1 MSNSVI
7 CAFDIGIKNLAFC
20 VFNKSTER
28 ILGWENVNILA
39 DGAAAAPEAPKC
51 EVCSAAAK
59 FRAGD
64 KSLCRRHIAAHGGGL
79 KPLADADGKIF
90 TKLPAVKVLKTL
102 AAPGKRS
109 REEIIT
115 NLATRFALPIE
126 APPKP
131 KAATSTPLTVLHDAI
146 RAAIEARWALLSQ
159 CSLFCLENQPVLKN
173 PTMKSVQILLFASI
187 REAFL
192 RRGFAAPEMRLVH
205 AGKKVTGVVA
215 GDAGYADR
223 KAGGEARAI
232 AFCTAKA
239 PDWLPTIRDA
249 KKKSD
254 LADALCMV
262 LDASI

>member
-1 MSNSVI
+1 MANSVI

-20 VFNKSTER
+20 VMRKGDEK
-28 ILGWENVNILA
+28 ILGWENVNILT
-39 DGAAAAPEAPKC
+39 DGSASAPEPTKC
-51 EVCSAAAK
+51 HACKASAK
-59 FRAGD
+59 FRAKD
-64 KSLCRRHIAAHGGGL
+64 KSLCRRHIGAHGGGL

-90 TKLPAVKVLKTL
+90 TKLPTLKVLKTF
-102 AAPGKRS
+102 APGKRT
-109 REEIIT
+109 RDEIIAD
-115 NLATRFALPIE
+115 LATRFALPIE

-146 RAAIEARWALLSQ
+146 RAAIEARWILLSQ
-159 CSLFCLENQPVLKN
+159 CTLFCLENQPVLKN

-192 RRGFAAPEMRLVH
+192 RRALAAPEMRLVH

-223 KAGGEARAI
+223 KAGGEARAM
-232 AFCTAKA
+232 AFCSAKA

-262 LDASI
+262 IDASI